1 MGRIAGNRRVAGSL
15 SAIGA
20 VVTAVIAT
28 LMLWFAHGVFLPHG
42 SIALGSLVVAFMAF
56 LLLQFKRAGII
67 SLIVGC
73 GLIGVVI
80 RMVG

>member
-1 MGRIAGNRRVAGSL
+1 
-15 SAIGA
+15 
-20 VVTAVIAT
+20 
-28 LMLWFAHGVFLPHG
+28 
-42 SIALGSLVVAFMAF
+42 MAF